1 MRALD
6 LGQHVVPVALGGDVE
21 PVIDAGPAPE
31 IGRDRDAAF
40 AFHRGRNS
48 LTDGAGGAGDQH
60 DLVLE
65 TGHAGPR

>member
-1 MRALD
+1 M
-6 LGQHVVPVALGGDVE
+6 
-21 PVIDAGPAPE
+21 PARRPE

-40 AFHRGRNS
+40 ALHRGRNG

-65 TGHAGPR
+65 TGHAVPR

>member
-1 MRALD
+1 MPPWRRE
-6 LGQHVVPVALGGDVE
+6 V
-21 PVIDAGPAPE
+21 
-31 IGRDRDAAF
+31 GRDRDPAL
-40 AFHRGRNS
+40 AFHRRRNG